1 MKRKEKKKYFLGSVS
16 WARAKLFAIFKKGD
30 RSSAR
35 NSRGTNIYSL
45 ATLYGMALCSRLML
59 WFMPYREEA
68 GAQEKRG
75 CLEHI
80 VVSFRLLRDMPPRKK
95 VT

>member
-1 MKRKEKKKYFLGSVS
+1 MSERGQSMETIPVN
-16 WARAKLFAIFKKGD
+16 GD
-30 RSSAR
+30 
-35 NSRGTNIYSL
+35 NSRGININSL
-45 ATLYGMALCSRLML
+45 ARLYGMALCSRLML